1 MELLSYHQYLKTRAD
16 IRKKY
21 LAKKVVAEYLKDK
34 HFKNQAQRSRA
45 SNAYRETDAFK
56 QALEDCLLA
65 DHTYTLLVSGEQNDA
80 LGKQYKNYL
89 KESRRQQRKEQERE
103 AKKNQ
108 AEQMLREFLQGHAEA
123 VADEITKRKATA
135 IKNHLMNGYHGFAF
149 FGNGIRH
156 RNKRGTERLNAD
168 NFDEYID
175 EICFYL
181 EHDMGKY
188 LSMIPKCHGIME
200 ELLFWYKNQS
210 WNGKDTLKSLLK
222 ECRITETDMVTDCFM
237 DLNTDIIIADRLV
250 SIFTKRK
257 IIEYLQKNQRL
268 NPIKKEIEAKRRIE
282 QMMEEG
288 ILSSMPENIKDIYP
302 GARHISRHFII
313 HAGPTNSGKTYQAL
327 KAFRNASGVYLGP
340 LRLLASEVYEDTN
353 RNGVICSLK
362 TGEEEIS
369 LPGAK
374 HCSQTIE
381 TADLHEKYEVAVI
394 DEAQLIEDP
403 QRGGAWSSAIMGIRA
418 KEVHLCTAEYAVPIL
433 KKLIEYCGD
442 TWELIRTERK
452 TELHMETE
460 PFTFPEGIQDG
471 DALIVFSKAAV
482 LACAAELQERK
493 IPCSIIYGSLPYDV
507 RMNEARRFLDQ
518 ETKVVVSTDAIG
530 MGLNLPVRRV
540 VFLETQKFDGVMRR
554 KLRIPEIQQIAGRA
568 GRWGKFEE
576 GYVNTIADQGLIDH
590 AVRSRVPSIKRI
602 RLGFPKQLIT
612 VPGKVSA
619 IMERWEAM
627 PCEEFFVKED
637 LKETKALC
645 KELEAEGGDKELI
658 FQMIR
663 IPFNQKNAEVKALWK
678 QIYDTLKRG
687 EELELNNFTDELER
701 APVLRNTENQE
712 LISLETIY
720 QKYDLMFY
728 AMNQFGN
735 NDTKEIAKQEIM
747 HRKKKLSHMI
757 TEELKKQNLSKRICE
772 KCGRELPWNHTYGVC
787 ERCYRNSWYN

>member
-1 MELLSYHQYLKTRAD
+1 M
-16 IRKKY
+16 I
-21 LAKKVVAEYLKDK
+21 
-34 HFKNQAQRSRA
+34 F
-45 SNAYRETDAFK
+45 
-56 QALEDCLLA
+56 
-65 DHTYTLLVSGEQNDA
+65 G
-80 LGKQYKNYL
+80 
-89 KESRRQQRKEQERE
+89 
-103 AKKNQ
+103 
-108 AEQMLREFLQGHAEA
+108 FLQTHVESLT
-123 VADEITKRKATA
+123 DEITKRKAVS
-135 IKNHLMNGYHGFAF
+135 IKRHLVNGHHGFVAS
-149 FGNGIRH
+149 GNGIKH
-156 RNKRGTERLNAD
+156 RNKRSGELLNAD
-168 NFDEYID
+168 NFDEYVEETCIYIEQD
-175 EICFYL
+175 IET
-181 EHDMGKY
+181 Y

-200 ELLFWYKNQS
+200 ELLFWYKKQS
-210 WNGKDTLKSLLK
+210 WDGKADLKSLLQ
-222 ECRITETDMVTDCFM
+222 ECRETEVDLVIDCFM
-237 DLNTDIIIADRLV
+237 DLNADIIIADRL
-250 SIFTKRK
+250 SKFFTRRK
-257 IIEYLQKNQRL
+257 ILEYFQMNQRL
-268 NPIKKEIEAKRRIE
+268 NPIKREIEERRRIE

-327 KAFRNASGVYLGP
+327 EAFMNASGVYLGP

-353 RNGVICSLK
+353 RKGVICSLK

-442 TWELIRTERK
+442 TWEVIRTERK
-452 TELHMETE
+452 TELHMEKE
-460 PFTFPEGIQDG
+460 PFTFPESIQEG
-471 DALIVFSKAAV
+471 DALIVFSKASV
-482 LACAAELQERK
+482 LACAAELQEK
-493 IPCSIIYGSLPYDV
+493 GIPCSIIYGSLPYDA

-568 GRWGKFEE
+568 GRWGKYEE
-576 GYVNTIADQGLIDH
+576 GYVNAIADQGLIEH
-590 AVRSRVPSIKRI
+590 AVISRVPSIKRI
-602 RLGFPKQLIT
+602 RLGFPRQLIT

-637 LKETKALC
+637 LNETKALC

-658 FQMIR
+658 YQMIR
-663 IPFNQKNAEVKALWK
+663 IPFNQKNPDVKGLWK
-678 QIYDTLKRG
+678 RIYDTLKHG
-687 EELELNNFTDELER
+687 NELSLRDFKDELER
-701 APVLRNTENQE
+701 SPTLRSTENQE
-712 LISLETIY
+712 LMSLETLY

-728 AMNQFGN
+728 VMNLFGET
-735 NDTKEIAKQEIM
+735 DTKEIAKLEIM
-747 HRKKKLSHMI
+747 QRKKVLSQMI
-757 TEELKKQNLSKRICE
+757 TEELKKQNLAKRTCE
-772 KCGRELPWNHTYGVC
+772 KCGRELPWNHTHGLC
-787 ERCYRNSWYN
+787 ERCYSRSWYH